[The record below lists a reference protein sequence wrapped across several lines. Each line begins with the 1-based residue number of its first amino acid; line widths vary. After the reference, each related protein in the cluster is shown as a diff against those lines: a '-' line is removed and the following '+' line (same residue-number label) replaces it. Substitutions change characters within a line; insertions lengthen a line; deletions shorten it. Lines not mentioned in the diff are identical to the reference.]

1 MLMLPMDAKFE
12 VENQI
17 FDLKD
22 LKNDIDSKLIKK
34 ILIMN
39 YSVLLLNNNL
49 VIEMKV
55 IRKIADKAVV
65 SDELF
70 SLKFN
75 DRQITLIKN
84 NLRLIKKY

>member
-1 MLMLPMDAKFE
+1 MLMLPMETKFL
-12 VENQI
+12 VENKI

-39 YSVLLLNNNL
+39 YSELLSNNNL

-65 SDELF
+65 SDEYF

-75 DRQITLIKN
+75 DRQISIIKN
-84 NLRLIKKY
+84 YLRFIKKY